1 MYVYVRAC
9 TLSPLLFER
18 VFRQQTPSMTEWS
31 PSCGE
36 CGFLQCLGISVKEGE
51 CSYDM
56 VVQQIIQCFEIK
68 SIARQQI
75 CIMVSDC
82 FIHENKKQNAA
93 FTSLCYSCR
102 FLCVCLGT
110 LWCWQTQIHIA
121 PPIKCQLFL
130 FICLRNTL
138 NTLRGVHLWLW
149 TVVSHLKY

>member
-51 CSYDM
+51 CSYGM
-56 VVQQIIQCFEIK
+56 VVQQINQCFEIK

-82 FIHENKKQNAA
+82 FIHENKKKQK
-93 FTSLCYSCR
+93 TKCSLY
-102 FLCVCLGT
+102 FLMLLLPLPVCLFGNSMVLT
-110 LWCWQTQIHIA
+110 DTDTYSSSHKM
-121 PPIKCQLFL
+121 PIILIYLFTKYIEGGSFL
-130 FICLRNTL
+130 AL
-138 NTLRGVHLWLW
+138 NC
-149 TVVSHLKY
+149 SQSP